1 MMSKRT
7 KTILQVL
14 DQYDLNGQIVS
25 VAPYGQ
31 GHINDTYL
39 VTVSRFGKEEPAY
52 VIQRI
57 NKKVFSNVELLMQN
71 ITRVSAHIRK
81 KIKLANDPR
90 WEALTLVLSKQG
102 SAFSFD
108 DNGDYWRIYLF
119 VKNSRT
125 YNSPEKD
132 GLLYESGLAY
142 GKFSEMLNDFPAQEL
157 YETIPKF
164 HDTEA
169 RMLQLYEALHEDRM
183 HRKQKI
189 LSEID
194 FAIKHEN
201 DASYFNM
208 MREQGALPI
217 RVTHNDTKLNNV
229 LFDVRTDKA
238 KCVID
243 LDTVMPGLLAFDYG
257 DAVRFGANT
266 VAEDEKDLEKC
277 HINLH
282 RFKEYTVGFLVC
294 NSKTITQNEIDTL
307 PMGAKIMTL
316 ESGIRFLT
324 DYLNGDVYFK
334 TKYPDHNL
342 DRARNQFAL
351 VADMEINWDKMRKI
365 VVDAAKDAKNG
376 VRAYWGNF

>member
-1 MMSKRT
+1 MMSERIKA
-7 KTILQVL
+7 ILQVL
-14 DQYDLNGQIVS
+14 DQYDINGKIVS

-39 VTVSRFGKEEPAY
+39 VTVSRFGKEEPEY

-71 ITRVSAHIRK
+71 IIRVSAHINK
-81 KIKLANDPR
+81 KIELANDPR
-90 WEALTLVLSKQG
+90 WEALTLVFSKQG
-102 SAFSFD
+102 NAFFFD
-108 DNGDYWRIYLF
+108 DNGDYWRLYLF

-132 GLLYESGLAY
+132 GLLYESGLAF

-169 RMLQLYEALHEDRM
+169 RMFQLHEALQEDRV

-194 FAIKHEN
+194 FVTEHEN
-201 DASYFNM
+201 DTTYFNL
-208 MREQGALPI
+208 MRKQGALPI

-229 LFDVRTDKA
+229 LFDIRTDKA

-266 VAEDEKDLEKC
+266 VAEDEKDQEKC

-282 RFKEYTVGFLVC
+282 RFKELTMGFLVY
-294 NSKTITQNEIDTL
+294 NGKTITQNEIDTL

-342 DRARNQFAL
+342 IRARNQFAL
-351 VADMEINWDKMRKI
+351 VADMEKNWDRMRKI
-365 VVDAAKDAKNG
+365 VMDAAK
-376 VRAYWGNF
+376 VV

>member
-1 MMSKRT
+1 MSKRT

-169 RMLQLYEALHEDRM
+169 RMLQLYEALHEDRNM
-183 HRKQKI
+183 RMMPHI
-189 LSEID
+189 LI
-194 FAIKHEN
+194 
-201 DASYFNM
+201 
-208 MREQGALPI
+208 
-217 RVTHNDTKLNNV
+217 
-229 LFDVRTDKA
+229 
-238 KCVID
+238 
-243 LDTVMPGLLAFDYG
+243 
-257 DAVRFGANT
+257 
-266 VAEDEKDLEKC
+266 
-277 HINLH
+277 
-282 RFKEYTVGFLVC
+282 
-294 NSKTITQNEIDTL
+294 
-307 PMGAKIMTL
+307 
-316 ESGIRFLT
+316 
-324 DYLNGDVYFK
+324 
-334 TKYPDHNL
+334 
-342 DRARNQFAL
+342 
-351 VADMEINWDKMRKI
+351 
-365 VVDAAKDAKNG
+365 
-376 VRAYWGNF
+376 